1 MEKLKRLVEDLE
13 KKTDKGEIVEQLQI
27 IGRKLVTE
35 YEIKAGDIVI
45 KPLVVEAYYYN
56 PETFPDCNTHM
67 NSLQKEFNVLYRHAI
82 QPGLIRNGRVG
93 GVDICL
99 ALNSDSDKT
108 YYLSFLIKN
117 ALIDNEFYKQVALN
131 AKLNSVF
138 NENEIIRDVIV
149 KIDKRVEKANDLS
162 YHCRRV
168 NLAQECYK
176 SEELAVFTIESLK
189 TYPLTLEIGKEKLI
203 AKYIY
208 ENQIR
213 DEEKAIKD
221 LLGYSSSSA
230 KEYLRDLKQGKIL

>member
-1 MEKLKRLVEDLE
+1 MDELKGLVKKLEGL
-13 KKTDKGEIVEQLQI
+13 TDKDEIVKQLQI

-67 NSLQKEFNVLYRHAI
+67 YSLQKEYNVLYRHSTKT
-82 QPGLIRNGRVG
+82 GLISNGRVG

-108 YYLSFLIKN
+108 YHLSFLIKN

-138 NENEIIRDVIV
+138 NEDDIIRNVIY
-149 KIDKRVEKANDLS
+149 KRVEKSNDLS

-168 NLAQECYK
+168 NLAKECYK

-189 TYPLTLEIGKEKLI
+189 TYKLTLEIGKEKLI
-203 AKYIY
+203 AQYIY

-230 KEYLRDLKQGKIL
+230 KEFLRSLKQGEIL